1 MSSDP
6 TSQQLDRL
14 AAIPAG
20 THPIVTLY
28 LKLEPRDRARGKY
41 LIKLKN
47 RMKAAAEALAVQGFS
62 AREQD
67 AIAVDFDRILRAL
80 EQPTALPATQ
90 GVAVFSSVGHGLHEV
105 VALPKVYRSRLVV
118 DRTPQIRELLATKD
132 EIGRVLTVVM
142 DRTKAR
148 IFEVTAYGA
157 TEVEDIQSEA
167 TRGGKFHSDR
177 HGAPGFGEF
186 SYHNRIRNEKK
197 RHLSTIAEAL
207 FDRDRRSPVHGFV
220 LAGIGTD
227 AAALQPFLHPYLQG
241 RVMGTVKLNPK
252 KTSAGDV
259 HAASLAARAEAEAR
273 YEAKLVKQ
281 MRDGVGTG
289 WAVNGVAPALKAL
302 GEGKVRILLVNPDA
316 ELPGFRSPSGRL
328 AVTEREL
335 RAETGVVPVP
345 DVFDDAIEE
354 ALRQRV
360 EVDVIHS
367 EAAARING
375 LAAILRFK

>member
-14 AAIPAG
+14 AAIPADA
-20 THPIVTLY
+20 HPIVTLY

-47 RMKAAAEALAVQGFS
+47 RMKAAAETLAVQGF
-62 AREQD
+62 ARKDLD
-67 AIAVDFDRILRAL
+67 AIAVDFDRILRSL

-132 EIGRVLTVVM
+132 EIGRMLTVVM
-142 DRTKAR
+142 DRATAR
-148 IFEVTAYGA
+148 VFEVTAYGA
-157 TEVEDIQSEA
+157 TEVADIHTDV

-177 HGAPGFGEF
+177 HSAPGVGEHT
-186 SYHNRIRNEKK
+186 YHNRIRNEKK
-197 RHLSTIAEAL
+197 RHLSAIAEAL
-207 FDRDRRSPVHGFV
+207 FDRDRRNPVHGFV

-227 AAALQPFLHPYLQG
+227 AAALQPFLHPYLQA

-252 KTSAGDV
+252 KTSGGDV

-273 YEAKLVKQ
+273 YEARLVKQ

-289 WAVNGVAPALKAL
+289 WAVNGVAPTIKAL

-316 ELPGFRSPSGRL
+316 DLPGFRSPSGRL

-345 DVFDDAIEE
+345 DIFDDAIEE

-360 EVDVIHS
+360 EVDVVHS
-367 EAAARING
+367 EAAARIDG